1 MSESVVTH
9 LIGRGL
15 EEKELWWKEA
25 KKRSRAWRVF
35 PGVDLS
41 AFCVKGSC
49 HFHSVL
55 VHSRAV
61 GPPDLMQSPLWA
73 TPGFA
78 CPGRR
83 PTEIL
88 WKVA

>member
-1 MSESVVTH
+1 MGGKKQKREV
-9 LIGRGL
+9 GRGGGP
-15 EEKELWWKEA
+15 
-25 KKRSRAWRVF
+25 KKMPQVF

-41 AFCVKGSC
+41 AFCVNGSC
-49 HFHSVL
+49 PFHSVL